1 TNHATLTTEEGQ
13 TDEKQMVT
21 QVTVPQIKLSK
32 TGPET
37 AVKNVPITFQLTVSN
52 PGTGPAT
59 NVLIQDRFDRALE
72 HESKANPIELPVGT
86 LGAGESR
93 TFTLALTPREAG
105 RLVNEATV
113 TADGGLKDSAKHSV
127 TVQEAQLSLKQVGP
141 TKRYAGRPATYTITV
156 TNPGETAL
164 NNVVVREQ
172 LP

>member
-1 TNHATLTTEEGQ
+1 LIWTLGEMRPGQPRTINVVFQSEGQGTVTNRATLTTEEGQ

-52 PGTGPAT
+52 PGTDPAT
-59 NVLIQDRFDRALE
+59 KVRIQDRFDRALE
-72 HESKANPIELPVGT
+72 HESKPNPIELPVGT

-105 RLVNEATV
+105 RLVNEAPV

-127 TVQEAQLSLKQVGP
+127 TV
-141 TKRYAGRPATYTITV
+141 
-156 TNPGETAL
+156 
-164 NNVVVREQ
+164 
-172 LP
+172 